1 MYTRQTLCTYLSL
14 ATLLGALASCS
25 GTKQPGEF
33 VNALPLVAIAS
44 PIAGSPA
51 SNSRAISAESRSLT
65 VYASI
70 TKAVDPL
77 LQKLDLSSPNPN
89 QSTTLQPLG
98 AATDSLRQVAQGS
111 ISSSM
116 KHLQLWRQTENVN
129 CFGKGHPYRNHPDGG
144 PDSSTRSGETGF
156 ESTQEAIDGID
167 IACPALAMNTKV
179 SELGGIVNEALRLAY
194 VGAAALDET
203 EVSLP
208 RKLKET
214 RGAKLPDGKVLKGGF
229 VTVERTGAE
238 DKLSYLWHFTAS
250 TNAGGSRFPVQ
261 FWLSHRPTT
270 NGQAGRFWGALPKGT
285 DWYGFTLTYEIS
297 PTNTRYELKSAQS
310 TGSRPSPTPD
320 LFLTNGLVN
329 FSSKS
334 RLQNLFYVVS
344 DLETRN
350 GLGSLKATWTASPSS
365 PRSQVLEVRT
375 TPGAQ
380 GRDKGT
386 AYFGYGEP
394 LSDSAIA
401 RKQVGHAQSMVCAW
415 TAGNKSFAKTGKAAE
430 LNGYVQAMN
439 MERNTATGEFEPIA
453 DETHIRF
460 CPTQSC
466 NGAKN
471 MIYSGAK
478 CEGPHGLAKVGIF
491 GHIRIDAPSY
501 P

>member
-1 MYTRQTLCTYLSL
+1 MCTRQTLNAYLSF
-14 ATLLGALASCS
+14 ATLLCALASCS
-25 GTKQPGEF
+25 KTKEPGEF
-33 VNALPLVAIAS
+33 VNALPRVAIAS
-44 PIAGSPA
+44 PIAGSPSSDA
-51 SNSRAISAESRSLT
+51 KAISAESRSLT

-70 TKAVDPL
+70 SKVIDPL
-77 LQKLDLSSPNPN
+77 LQKFDLSSTSGT
-89 QSTTLQPLG
+89 QSATLQPLT
-98 AATDSLRQVAQGS
+98 AATDSLRQAAQGS
-111 ISSSM
+111 VSSAM
-116 KHLQLWRQTENVN
+116 KKLKLWRQADNVN
-129 CFGKGHPYRNHPDGG
+129 CFGKGHPYKNHPDGG
-144 PDSSTRSGETGF
+144 PDSSTHSGETGF
-156 ESTQEAIDGID
+156 ESTQETVEGVD

-179 SELGGIVNEALRLAY
+179 LELGGIVNEALRLAY
-194 VGAAALDET
+194 VGAAAMDET
-203 EVSLP
+203 GVSLP
-208 RKLKET
+208 RKLRET

-229 VTVERTGAE
+229 VTVERTGTDDQPA
-238 DKLSYLWHFTAS
+238 YLWHFTANTRAAPS
-250 TNAGGSRFPVQ
+250 PFPVQ
-261 FWLSHRPTT
+261 FWLSHRPTA

-285 DWYGFTLTYEIS
+285 DWYGFTLTYDVS

-310 TGSRPSPTPD
+310 IVSRPSPTPD
-320 LFLTNGLVN
+320 LFLSNGLVN

-344 DLETRN
+344 DLATSN
-350 GLGSLKATWTASPSS
+350 GLGSLKATWTASPSA

-375 TPGAQ
+375 APGEQ

-430 LNGYVQAMN
+430 LSGYVQAMN
-439 MERNTATGEFEPIA
+439 MERNTATGEFEPLP
-453 DETHIRF
+453 DETHIQF

-466 NGAKN
+466 NGAKD

-478 CEGPHGLAKVGIF
+478 CEGRHKLAKVGIF

>member
-1 MYTRQTLCTYLSL
+1 MHTRQTLSPYLSVAAL
-14 ATLLGALASCS
+14 IALAACT

-33 VNALPLVAIAS
+33 VNALPRVAIAS
-44 PIAGSPA
+44 PIAGNTATESK
-51 SNSRAISAESRSLT
+51 AISAESRSLT
-65 VYASI
+65 VYASVA
-70 TKAVDPL
+70 KAVNPL
-77 LQKLDLSSPNPN
+77 LQKLDMSSSNTN
-89 QSTTLQPLG
+89 QSSTLQPLS
-98 AATDSLRQVAQGS
+98 AATESLRQVAQGS

-116 KHLQLWRQTENVN
+116 KQLQLWKQADNVN
-129 CFGKGHPYRNHPDGG
+129 CFGKGHPYKNHPDGG
-144 PDSSTRSGETGF
+144 PDSSTRTGETGF
-156 ESTQEAIDGID
+156 ESTQEAIDGVD

-203 EVSLP
+203 GVSLP
-208 RKLKET
+208 RKPKET
-214 RGAKLPDGKVLKGGF
+214 RGAKLPDGNILKGGF
-229 VTVERTGAE
+229 VTVESTGSDEKPA
-238 DKLSYLWHFTAS
+238 YLWHFTA
-250 TNAGGSRFPVQ
+250 TTKAGATQFPVQ
-261 FWLSHRPTT
+261 FWLSHRPTAT
-270 NGQAGRFWGALPKGT
+270 GQAGRFWGALPKGT
-285 DWYGFTLTYEIS
+285 DWYGFTLTYDVT

-310 TGSRPSPTPD
+310 IGSRPSPTAD
-320 LFLTNGLVN
+320 LFNPNGLVN

-344 DLETRN
+344 DLATGN
-350 GLGSLKATWTASPSS
+350 GLGSLKATWTASSSS

-375 TPGAQ
+375 APGAQ

-394 LSDSAIA
+394 LSESAIA
-401 RKQVGHAQSMVCAW
+401 RKQVGQAQSMVCAW
-415 TAGNKSFAKTGKAAE
+415 TAGNKSFAKTGNAAE

-439 MERNTATGEFEPIA
+439 MERNIGSGEFEPLA
-453 DETHIRF
+453 EQTHIRF
-460 CPTQSC
+460 CPTQTC

-478 CEGPHGLAKVGIF
+478 CESPHDLAKVGVF

>member
-1 MYTRQTLCTYLSL
+1 MYTRQTLCTYLSS
-14 ATLLGALASCS
+14 ATLICALAGCS
-25 GTKQPGEF
+25 GTKEPGEF
-33 VNALPLVAIAS
+33 VNALPRVAIAS
-44 PIAGSPA
+44 PIAGNPA
-51 SNSRAISAESRSLT
+51 SDSRAISAELRSLT
-65 VYASI
+65 VYASVA
-70 TKAVDPL
+70 KAIDPL
-77 LQKLDLSSPNPN
+77 LQRLDLSSSNKD
-89 QSTTLQPLG
+89 QSATLQPLG
-98 AATDSLRQVAQGS
+98 AATESLRQVAQGS

-116 KHLQLWRQTENVN
+116 KQLQLWRQTDHVN
-129 CFGKGHPYRNHPDGG
+129 CFGKGHPYKNHPDGG

-156 ESTQEAIDGID
+156 ESTQEAVEGVD
-167 IACPALAMNTKV
+167 IACPALAMNSKV

-203 EVSLP
+203 GVSLP

-214 RGAKLPDGKVLKGGF
+214 RGAKLPDGKVLKAGF
-229 VTVERTGAE
+229 VTVESTGTD
-238 DKLSYLWHFTAS
+238 DKPAYLWHFTAS
-250 TNAGGSRFPVQ
+250 TNVGTSRFPVQ
-261 FWLSHRPTT
+261 FWLSHRPTA

-285 DWYGFTLTYEIS
+285 DWYGFTLTYDVS
-297 PTNTRYELKSAQS
+297 PTNTRYELKSANS
-310 TGSRPSPTPD
+310 IGGRPSPTPD
-320 LFLTNGLVN
+320 LFHPNGLVN

-344 DLETRN
+344 DLENAN

-365 PRSQVLEVRT
+365 PLSQVLEVRT
-375 TPGAQ
+375 TPGAE
-380 GRDKGT
+380 GRDKGN

-430 LNGYVQAMN
+430 LAGYVQAMN
-439 MERNTATGEFEPIA
+439 MERNTGSGEFEPLA
-453 DETHIRF
+453 TETHIRF

-466 NGAKN
+466 NGAKD

-478 CEGPHGLAKVGIF
+478 CEGPHELAKVGIF